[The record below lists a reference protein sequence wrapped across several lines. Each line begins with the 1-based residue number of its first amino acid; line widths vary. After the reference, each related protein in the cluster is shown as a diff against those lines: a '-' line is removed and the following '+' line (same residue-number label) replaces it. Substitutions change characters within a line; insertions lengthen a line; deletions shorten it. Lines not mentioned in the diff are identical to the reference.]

1 MYLLKVIYLSADS
14 KPKHQSLPGLY
25 GTESWRGART
35 SNLPRHD
42 GKPGECLLAEKGG
55 GGGWSKKIGSRKEI
69 SIWNWEFKL
78 LPYEIF
84 EEELSQMY
92 ITATKCWNTM
102 PSFVELSHA
111 TSLWV
116 CFKT

>member
-42 GKPGECLLAEKGG
+42 GKPGECLLVGKGG
-55 GGGWSKKIGSRKEI
+55 GGGWSKKSGVVRRYQFETGSLN
-69 SIWNWEFKL
+69 SYHTTF
-78 LPYEIF
+78 
-84 EEELSQMY
+84 
-92 ITATKCWNTM
+92 
-102 PSFVELSHA
+102 
-111 TSLWV
+111 
-116 CFKT
+116 